1 MTDREARPFVVN
13 VTDVEPIVRH
23 PEGGGKDWPLIHGR
37 SGGTEHILFGYCVY
51 APGRGSQWHAH
62 EEEDVFFIVSGR
74 GSMHYEKDDEEHV
87 VPLLP
92 GDAVFS
98 GYLRNFVRNDGDEDL
113 VIVYAIS
120 PKDRYEQ

>member
-1 MTDREARPFVVN
+1 MTDREAQPFVVN

-23 PEGGGKDWPLIHGR
+23 PEGEGKDWPLIHGR

-51 APGRGSQWHAH
+51 APDCGSQWHSH

-74 GSMHYEKDDEEHV
+74 ENMHYAKDDAEHV

-98 GYLRNFVRNDGDEDL
+98 GYLPNFVRNDGDAEGA
-113 VIVYAIS
+113 VAES
-120 PKDRYEQ
+120 